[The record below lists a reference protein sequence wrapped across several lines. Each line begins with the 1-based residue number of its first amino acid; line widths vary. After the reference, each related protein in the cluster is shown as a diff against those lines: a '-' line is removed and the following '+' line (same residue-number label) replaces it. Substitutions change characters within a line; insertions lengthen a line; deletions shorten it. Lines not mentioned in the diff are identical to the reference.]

1 MYKET
6 KITGVRTVEV
16 KVFGEKVKMKRIYF
30 TNAKPYTLPRNEY
43 NFYLQRLGVDFLGK
57 KVRCLKGLKATLCC
71 PTDHVRRKLWV
82 ETYKFDLPD
91 IDSFGQEVSLA
102 FIKEFLNF

>member
-43 NFYLQRLGVDFLGK
+43 NFYLQR
-57 KVRCLKGLKATLCC
+57 
-71 PTDHVRRKLWV
+71 
-82 ETYKFDLPD
+82 
-91 IDSFGQEVSLA
+91 
-102 FIKEFLNF
+102 